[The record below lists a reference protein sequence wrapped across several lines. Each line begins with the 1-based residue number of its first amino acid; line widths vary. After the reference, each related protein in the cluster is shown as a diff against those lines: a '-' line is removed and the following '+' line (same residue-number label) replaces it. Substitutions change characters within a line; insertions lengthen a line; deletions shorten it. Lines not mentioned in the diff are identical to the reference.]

1 MTRPFVEIDQV
12 AMRYGGVDG
21 TLALEGCSM
30 NINQG
35 EFVAVVGPSGCGKST
50 LMRLVTGLWPAT
62 EGNVVVAGQEV
73 DGPLTIAG
81 MAFQAPTLLPW
92 RRILSNVMLPLEVT
106 PQHRNKLGRDRALY
120 EARARELLR
129 LVGLEG
135 FDNKYPYQL
144 SGGMQQRT
152 SLCRALI
159 HDPALLMLD
168 EPFSALDVF
177 TREDLWAVLQNVWM
191 AKKPTVVLVV
201 GINGAGKTT
210 SVAKIAKSL
219 RDDGR
224 TVLLGAADTFRAGA
238 VAQLETWS
246 RRLGV
251 DIVKGAQGADP
262 AAVAFDA
269 AEAALARGVDV
280 LLVDTAGRLHTQDNL
295 MRQLTKI
302 RNVIAKKIPGAPHE
316 ILLVLDATS
325 GQNAVQQAT
334 AFKAACDVSGIFLA
348 KLDGTAKGGIVVAI
362 RDALDVPVKLV
373 GVGETP
379 DDVQPFDP
387 DRFVEAM
394 FAE

>member
-1 MTRPFVEIDQV
+1 V
-12 AMRYGGVDG
+12 
-21 TLALEGCSM
+21 
-30 NINQG
+30 
-35 EFVAVVGPSGCGKST
+35 
-50 LMRLVTGLWPAT
+50 
-62 EGNVVVAGQEV
+62 
-73 DGPLTIAG
+73 
-81 MAFQAPTLLPW
+81 
-92 RRILSNVMLPLEVT
+92 
-106 PQHRNKLGRDRALY
+106 RA
-120 EARARELLR
+120 AREIAAELR
-129 LVGLEG
+129 AE
-135 FDNKYPYQL
+135 FR
-144 SGGMQQRT
+144 SGRVPRGEDAVEFLKARLKQR
-152 SLCRALI
+152 LGGGERGI
-159 HDPALLMLD
+159 
-168 EPFSALDVF
+168 
-177 TREDLWAVLQNVWM
+177 AVAAQ
-191 AKKPTVVLVV
+191 KPTVVLVV

-379 DDVQPFDP
+379 DDVQSFDP

>member
-1 MTRPFVEIDQV
+1 VFFRKAVEAI
-12 AMRYGGVDG
+12 R
-21 TLALEGCSM
+21 
-30 NINQG
+30 
-35 EFVAVVGPSGCGKST
+35 K
-50 LMRLVTGLWPAT
+50 GLQKTA
-62 EGNVVVAGQEV
+62 EVLGAG
-73 DGPLTIAG
+73 
-81 MAFQAPTLLPW
+81 F
-92 RRILSNVMLPLEVT
+92 RSIL
-106 PQHRNKLGRDRALY
+106 HGRALS
-120 EARARELLR
+120 EELIDEVERTLVSADVGVKAAREIAADLR
-129 LVGLEG
+129 AE
-135 FDNKYPYQL
+135 FR
-144 SGGMQQRT
+144 SGRVPRG
-152 SLCRALI
+152 
-159 HDPALLMLD
+159 
-168 EPFSALDVF
+168 
-177 TREDLWAVLQNVWM
+177 EDAIEFLKARLTERLGSG
-191 AKKPTVVLVV
+191 ARGIATAPSRPTVVLVV

-224 TVLLGAADTFRAGA
+224 TVLLAAADTFRAGA

-269 AEAALARGVDV
+269 ADAAIARGVDV

-316 ILLVLDATS
+316 TLLVLDATS
-325 GQNAVQQAT
+325 GQNAVAQAT
-334 AFKAACDVSGIFLA
+334 AFKAACDVTGIFLA

-387 DRFVEAM
+387 DAFVEGM
-394 FAE
+394 FAA

>member
-1 MTRPFVEIDQV
+1 MFFRKAVEAI
-12 AMRYGGVDG
+12 R
-21 TLALEGCSM
+21 
-30 NINQG
+30 
-35 EFVAVVGPSGCGKST
+35 K
-50 LMRLVTGLWPAT
+50 GLQKTA
-62 EGNVVVAGQEV
+62 EVLGAG
-73 DGPLTIAG
+73 
-81 MAFQAPTLLPW
+81 F
-92 RRILSNVMLPLEVT
+92 RSIL
-106 PQHRNKLGRDRALY
+106 HGRALS
-120 EARARELLR
+120 EELIDEVERTLVSADVGVKAAREIAADLR
-129 LVGLEG
+129 AE
-135 FDNKYPYQL
+135 FR
-144 SGGMQQRT
+144 SGRVPRG
-152 SLCRALI
+152 
-159 HDPALLMLD
+159 
-168 EPFSALDVF
+168 
-177 TREDLWAVLQNVWM
+177 EDAIEFLKARLKERLGSG
-191 AKKPTVVLVV
+191 ARGIATAPSRPTVVLVV

-224 TVLLGAADTFRAGA
+224 TVLLAAADTFRAGA

-269 AEAALARGVDV
+269 ADAAIARGVDV

-302 RNVIAKKIPGAPHE
+302 RNVIAKHIPGAPHE
-316 ILLVLDATS
+316 TLRVLDATS
-325 GQNAVQQAT
+325 GQNAVAQAT
-334 AFKAACDVSGIFLA
+334 AFKAACDVTGIFLA

-387 DRFVEAM
+387 DAFVEGM
-394 FAE
+394 FAA

>member
-1 MTRPFVEIDQV
+1 MFFRAAVEAIKRGLQKTAEVFGAGFRSILHGRTLSEELIDDV
-12 AMRYGGVDG
+12 ERTLVSADVGV
-21 TLALEGCSM
+21 
-30 NINQG
+30 
-35 EFVAVVGPSGCGKST
+35 
-50 LMRLVTGLWPAT
+50 
-62 EGNVVVAGQEV
+62 
-73 DGPLTIAG
+73 
-81 MAFQAPTLLPW
+81 
-92 RRILSNVMLPLEVT
+92 
-106 PQHRNKLGRDRALY
+106 RA
-120 EARARELLR
+120 AREIAAELR
-129 LVGLEG
+129 AE
-135 FDNKYPYQL
+135 FR
-144 SGGMQQRT
+144 SGRVPRGEDAVEFLKARLKQR
-152 SLCRALI
+152 LGGGERGI
-159 HDPALLMLD
+159 
-168 EPFSALDVF
+168 
-177 TREDLWAVLQNVWM
+177 AVAAQ
-191 AKKPTVVLVV
+191 KPTVVLVV

>member
-1 MTRPFVEIDQV
+1 MFFRAAVEAIKRGLQKTAEVFGAGFRSILHGRTLSEELIDEV
-12 AMRYGGVDG
+12 ERTLVSADVGV
-21 TLALEGCSM
+21 
-30 NINQG
+30 
-35 EFVAVVGPSGCGKST
+35 
-50 LMRLVTGLWPAT
+50 
-62 EGNVVVAGQEV
+62 
-73 DGPLTIAG
+73 
-81 MAFQAPTLLPW
+81 
-92 RRILSNVMLPLEVT
+92 
-106 PQHRNKLGRDRALY
+106 RA
-120 EARARELLR
+120 AREIAAELR
-129 LVGLEG
+129 AE
-135 FDNKYPYQL
+135 FR
-144 SGGMQQRT
+144 SGRVPRGEDAVEFLKARLKQR
-152 SLCRALI
+152 LGGGERGI
-159 HDPALLMLD
+159 
-168 EPFSALDVF
+168 
-177 TREDLWAVLQNVWM
+177 AVAAQ
-191 AKKPTVVLVV
+191 KPTVVLVV

-262 AAVAFDA
+262 AALAFDA

-379 DDVQPFDP
+379 DDVQSFDP